1 MDYSR
6 YIKDDLKKQSITSPS
21 LVVELMTDILIRF
34 EESDYHKE
42 KFFVVGLDTRNRVKF
57 IDLCSLGSLTASV
70 VHPRETFKIAIMG
83 NAAGIIVIH
92 NHPSGDPDPSSED
105 VNITKKLY
113 EAGKILGIDLLDHII
128 ITTDKNNYQSMRD
141 RGYI

>member
-6 YIKDDLKKQSITSPS
+6 YIKDELKKQSITSPS
-21 LVVELMTDILIRF
+21 IVVELMTDILIRF

-57 IDLCSLGSLTASV
+57 VDLCSLGSLTASV

-113 EAGKILGIDLLDHII
+113 EAGKILGIDLLDHLI

-141 RGYI
+141 IGYI

>member
-6 YIKDDLKKQSITSPS
+6 YIKDELKKQSITSPS
-21 LVVELMTDILIRF
+21 IVVELMTDILIRF

-57 IDLCSLGSLTASV
+57 VDLCSLGSLTASV

-83 NAAGIIVIH
+83 NAAGIIIIH

-105 VNITKKLY
+105 VNLTKKLF

-128 ITTDKNNYQSMRD
+128 ITTDKYNYQSMRD

>member
-6 YIKDDLKKQSITSPS
+6 YIKDELKKQSITSS
-21 LVVELMTDILIRF
+21 SMVVELMTDILIRF

-42 KFFVVGLDTRNRVKF
+42 KFFIIGLDTRNRPKF
-57 IDLCSLGSLTASV
+57 VDLCSMGSLTASV
-70 VHPRETFKIAIMG
+70 VHPRETFKVAIMG

-105 VNITKKLY
+105 INITKRIL
-113 EAGKILGIDLLDHII
+113 EAGKIIGIDLLDHLI
-128 ITTDKNNYQSMRD
+128 ITTDKNNFLSMRD

>member
-6 YIKDDLKKQSITSPS
+6 YIKDELKKQSITSPS
-21 LVVELMTDILIRF
+21 IVVELMTDILIRF

-57 IDLCSLGSLTASV
+57 VDLCSLGSLTASV
-70 VHPRETFKIAIMG
+70 VHPRATFKIAIMG

-113 EAGKILGIDLLDHII
+113 EAGKILGIDLLDHLI

>member
-6 YIKDDLKKQSITSPS
+6 FIKDELKKQSITSPS
-21 LVVELMTDILIRF
+21 MVVDLMTDILIRF
-34 EESDYHKE
+34 EEADYHKE
-42 KFFVVGLDTRNRVKF
+42 KFFIVGVDTRNRPKF
-57 IDLCSLGSLTASV
+57 IDLCSMGSLTASV

-105 VNITKKLY
+105 INLTKKLY
-113 EAGKILGIDLLDHII
+113 EAGKIIGIDLLDHLI
-128 ITTDKNNYQSMRD
+128 ITTNRNDYLSMRD
-141 RGYI
+141 KGYI